1 MKRVGHGGASALVRA
16 NTLESFDAALAIG
29 VDMIEF
35 DVRGNGRGDLVLAHT
50 RLDLRR
56 PGCPRL
62 DDALR
67 HLRSPQFEGVALN
80 LDLKSPRC
88 QAAVV
93 ESLERFGLYERVLV
107 SSQMPSILD
116 RVRELDERVATGI
129 SIGGRASR
137 WCQRWGDWR
146 ETVLEAIANG
156 RFRSLMAQHALIDPQ
171 LIQAVKDRG
180 AEIYAWTVNDHRAIT
195 RLAAL
200 GVDGVVT
207 SDPRLFALA
216 SVEPVSG
223 LAARAAN

>member
-35 DVRGNGRGDLVLAHT
+35 DVRGNARGDLVLAHT
-50 RLDLRR
+50 RLDLHR

-67 HLRSPQFEGVALN
+67 HLSAPQFERIALN

-88 QAAVV
+88 GPAVV
-93 ESLERFGLYERVLV
+93 ESLERFGLHERVLV
-107 SSQMPSILD
+107 SSQVPSILD
-116 RVRELDERVATGI
+116 RVRELDERIATGI
-129 SIGGRASR
+129 SVGGRASR
-137 WCQRWGDWR
+137 FCQRWGDWR
-146 ETVLEAIANG
+146 QTVLDAIANG
-156 RFRSLMAQHALIDPQ
+156 RFRSLMAQHGLIDSR
-171 LIQAVKDRG
+171 LVHAVKERG
-180 AEIYAWTVNDHRAIT
+180 AEIYAWTVNDHRSIM

-200 GVDGVVT
+200 GVDGIVT

-216 SVEPVSG
+216 SVELVPG
-223 LAARAAN
+223 QRFD

>member
-35 DVRGNGRGDLVLAHT
+35 DVRGNGRGELVLAHT

-62 DDALR
+62 DDALL
-67 HLRSPQFEGVALN
+67 HLSAPQFDEVALN
-80 LDLKSPRC
+80 LDLKTPRC
-88 QAAVV
+88 EAAVV
-93 ESLERFGLYERVLV
+93 DSIERFGLHDRVLV
-107 SSQMPSILD
+107 SSQVPSLLD
-116 RVRELDERVATGI
+116 RVRELDARVMTGI
-129 SIGGRASR
+129 SVGGRASR
-137 WCQRWGDWR
+137 WCRRWGDWR
-146 ETVLEAIANG
+146 EAVLEAIAAG
-156 RFRSLMAQHALIDPQ
+156 RFSSLMAQHGLIDPH

-207 SDPRLFALA
+207 SDPRLFTLA
-216 SVEPVSG
+216 S
-223 LAARAAN
+223 LD